1 MFNMTVL
8 YSTCGAAMAKV
19 IGLIKVLDRKA
30 FDTYRSQVG
39 ETVIKHGGVITYRGA
54 ETLILWNELGVD
66 DFEAC
71 VEIEFPSADAANQW
85 ASSAEYQSLLAIRS
99 KAMRLTLFVTNSPK

>member
-1 MFNMTVL
+1 
-8 YSTCGAAMAKV
+8 MANV
-19 IGLIKVLDRKA
+19 IGLIKVLDSEA
-30 FDTYRSQVG
+30 FVTYRSRVG
-39 ETVIKHGGVITYRGA
+39 ETVIKHGGVITYRGSK
-54 ETLILWNELGVD
+54 TRILWNELGVE

-71 VEIEFPSADAANQW
+71 VEIEFPSADVANQW

>member
-1 MFNMTVL
+1 MT
-8 YSTCGAAMAKV
+8 KV

-30 FDTYRSQVG
+30 FDTYRSAVG
-39 ETVIKHGGVITYRGA
+39 ETVIKHGGVITYRGS
-54 ETLILWNELGVD
+54 ETRILWNELGVD

-85 ASSAEYQSLLAIRS
+85 ANSAEYQSLLAIRA
-99 KAMRLTLFVTNSPK
+99 KAMRLTLLVADSEK

>member
-1 MFNMTVL
+1 MT
-8 YSTCGAAMAKV
+8 KV

-39 ETVIKHGGVITYRGA
+39 ETVITHGGVITYRGA

>member
-1 MFNMTVL
+1 MT
-8 YSTCGAAMAKV
+8 KV

-30 FDTYRSQVG
+30 FDTYRSAVS
-39 ETVIKHGGVITYRGA
+39 ETVIKHGGVITYRGS
-54 ETLILWNELGVD
+54 ETRILWNELGVD

-85 ASSAEYQSLLAIRS
+85 ANSAEYQSLLAIRA
-99 KAMRLTLFVTNSPK
+99 KAMRLTLLVADSEK

>member
-1 MFNMTVL
+1 MT
-8 YSTCGAAMAKV
+8 KV
-19 IGLIKVLDRKA
+19 IGLIKVLDSEA
-30 FDTYRSQVG
+30 FVTYRSQVG
-39 ETVIKHGGVITYRGA
+39 ETVIKHGGVITYRGSK
-54 ETLILWNELGVD
+54 TRILWNELGVE

-85 ASSAEYQSLLAIRS
+85 AISAEYQSLLAIRS